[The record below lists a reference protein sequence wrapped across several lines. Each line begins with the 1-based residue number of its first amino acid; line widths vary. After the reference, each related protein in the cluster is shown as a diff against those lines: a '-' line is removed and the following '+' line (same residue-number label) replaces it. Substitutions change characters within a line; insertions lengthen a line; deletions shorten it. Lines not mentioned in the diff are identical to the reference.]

1 MRMIIDVEKS
11 RFDNIMIFDFKNEY
25 DDTRIVGKLDDE
37 TALRIGREIF
47 AYCEN
52 YNEEAER
59 YREIYLNQLDTVK
72 AVVDDYIKYKGY
84 KRFYSHVDSFSW
96 IDYDFFD
103 GDVSFNAGEIY
114 CLISNEKTL
123 YHTEGFPRDVY
134 GTYNNVREAI
144 AHMQIDDIIRND
156 FADAYVDNDP
166 IKEFVYK
173 HFAPNYVYGMRSR
186 GFSPAC
192 QPMDGLVERR
202 DSTDKKYYDL
212 LVYDKPLSEKEIETY
227 QLDYLGLDK
236 EEK

>member
-1 MRMIIDVEKS
+1 MRMIVDIEKS

-37 TALRIGREIF
+37 TALRIGQEII
-47 AYCEN
+47 AYYNTCE
-52 YNEEAER
+52 EEAAR
-59 YREIYLNQLDTVK
+59 LRKIYLNQLETVK
-72 AVVDDYIKYKGY
+72 TVVNDYIYHGDC
-84 KRFYSHVDSFSW
+84 RGFFSHINKFSW
-96 IDYDFFD
+96 IDFDFFD
-103 GDVSFNAGEIY
+103 ESVSFNVGEVY
-114 CLISNEKTL
+114 GNVGNRGERYL
-123 YHTEGFPRDVY
+123 TEGFQNNIY
-134 GTYNNVREAI
+134 GSYLEVKDSLVS
-144 AHMQIDDIIRND
+144 MSDDEIISNQ

-166 IKEFVYK
+166 IKEFIYK
-173 HFAPNYVYGMRSR
+173 PFVPNYVYGMRSR